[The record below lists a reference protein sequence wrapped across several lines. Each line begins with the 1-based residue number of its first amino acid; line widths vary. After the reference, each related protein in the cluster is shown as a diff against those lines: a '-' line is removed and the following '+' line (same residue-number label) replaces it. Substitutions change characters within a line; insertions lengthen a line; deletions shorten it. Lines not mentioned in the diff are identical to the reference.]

1 MRKVLKLADIGE
13 VADYIDEKVFS
24 YIAEKQIESFEC
36 MESFDLLAFDLCDIR
51 NDDGKSP
58 KVIIYLDRS
67 DLFFFCES
75 DGARERVEKLLSQVL
90 ADETEP
96 CENEMLLY
104 AFFVRLLKG
113 DMDVLDDFEQQLG
126 ASEYA
131 ILSEDEK
138 AAADKISSY
147 RRKLLHFKRY
157 YEQLDSIFDEMT
169 ANDNDLFSDRTVNRL
184 AILGRRTDRY
194 LREIESLC
202 EIVDRIDEAYRSQ
215 LSIRQNELMK
225 VFTVITAIFLP
236 LTLITGWYGMNFA
249 GMHELESEYGYPAVI
264 AVSAV
269 IVILL
274 VRLFKKKKWL

>member
-1 MRKVLKLADIGE
+1 MRNVLKLADIGE

-36 MESFDLLAFDLCDIR
+36 MESFDLLAFDLCDIKGSDVR
-51 NDDGKSP
+51 SP
-58 KVIIYLDRS
+58 KVIIYLDRR

-75 DGARERVEKLLSQVL
+75 DDAKGRVEKLLSQVL
-90 ADETEP
+90 ADETET
-96 CENEMLLY
+96 CENETLLY

-113 DMDVLDDFEQQLG
+113 DMDVLDKYELEFG
-126 ASEYA
+126 ISENR

-138 AAADKISSY
+138 EAAEKITSY
-147 RRKLLHFKRY
+147 RRKLLRFKRY

-169 ANDNDLFSDRTVNRL
+169 ANDNDLFSERTVNRL
-184 AILGRRTDRY
+184 SILGRRTDRY

-202 EIVDRIDEAYRSQ
+202 EIVDRMGESYRSQ